1 MNNLEARFIK
11 FKSTY
16 RKNDLKYGKYWEEA
30 KKTFNVSFK
39 ESRYQSHGSRNY
51 LPLIYD
57 EDQFNEEEIIKV
69 NGKKFLKIGN
79 KNLCTTKNLGNTTL
93 LNTSNYYKDLEK
105 YINKNSTCLEVGAG
119 AGLFQYIIHNYKNT
133 KNIIIDIPEVISNS
147 IALCFTLF
155 PEKKIILPNEIL
167 NENLNLDD
175 YDFVFLLPEQKNIIK
190 KTSIDFCF
198 NTQSFMEMDLNEVN
212 DYILYF
218 SNILKEDGYSFISN
232 RVRKRTYFFSYN
244 YKPSKF
250 KKIFLQKDKL
260 FYKSKDRS
268 SILNLLLI
276 KKEKNYFHF
285 NIIHFLFGIF
295 FLKRRELFFW
305 LKQDIKRILRNLI
318 FFYKKS
324 V

>member
-69 NGKKFLKIGN
+69 NEKKFLKIGN
-79 KNLCTTKNLGNTTL
+79 KNLCTTKNIGNDAL
-93 LNTSNYYKDLEK
+93 LCGSNYYEDLEK

-119 AGLFQYIIHNYKNT
+119 CGLFQYIIHNYKNT

-250 KKIFLQKDKL
+250 KKIFLQRDRL
-260 FYKSKDRS
+260 FYSSKDTS

-305 LKQDIKRILRNLI
+305 LKQDIKRTLRNLI

>member
-79 KNLCTTKNLGNTTL
+79 KNLCITKNLGNNTL
-93 LNTSNYYKDLEK
+93 LYTSNHYEDLEK

-119 AGLFQYIIHNYKNT
+119 SGLFQCIIHNYKNT

-250 KKIFLQKDKL
+250 KKIFLQKDRL
-260 FYKSKDRS
+260 FYSSKDTS

-295 FLKRRELFFW
+295 FLKWRELFFW
-305 LKQDIKRILRNLI
+305 LKQDIKRTLRNLI